1 MKKLSSI
8 FRILLVT
15 LVAFSYGCSREDT
28 VSNNIRSAGNGAA
41 GNDNVDRA
49 WQGSM
54 NRRTWVITSISEP
67 PPANFHFEVGDAF
80 RIEKR
85 GANPEFAPLSTL
97 RKRWGVEEGMRIQL
111 EKTRGANPRF
121 CAEFSRHTNDNE
133 EVHYLII
140 DPPGHGPNKDN
151 EMEVAIMEWN
161 ETPCQTIEIP
171 NHGGRA
177 HAEN

>member
-1 MKKLSSI
+1 MNKSSSI
-8 FRILLVT
+8 LKVLLVT
-15 LVAFSYGCSREDT
+15 LIAFSYGCSREDT
-28 VSNNIRSAGNGAA
+28 VSNNIRSAGNVTA

-49 WQGSM
+49 WQGSL

-67 PPANFHFEVGDAF
+67 PPANFHFKVGDAF

-85 GANPEFAPLSTL
+85 GADPEFAPLSTL
-97 RKRWGVEEGMRIQL
+97 RNRWGVDEGMRIML
-111 EKTRGANPRF
+111 EKTHGANPRF
-121 CAEFSRHTNDNE
+121 CAEFSRHTNNE
-133 EVHYLII
+133 HEVHYLII

-151 EMEVAIMEWN
+151 EMEVTIMEQN
-161 ETPCQTIEIP
+161 ETACQEIEFD